1 LGYKFG
7 YQTNLNEIDNNYNN
21 QISLNKSEKFQDA
34 FDKMRLMIWNRF
46 LAGVA
51 SNPHMTKKEV
61 SHHLG
66 LKVGTINSIQ
76 QHYKL
81 QSPFYFKKP
90 KAHRKKKQ
98 ESEAD
103 KSPDEQPDN
112 SKSVVKSKVKT
123 KKDLRGGGEA
133 QQSSLSAT
141 YDFEET
147 FNKTVE
153 SLKK

>member
-1 LGYKFG
+1 MNTFN
-7 YQTNLNEIDNNYNN
+7 QTNFNERDNNYNN

-34 FDKMRLMIWNRF
+34 VNNMRLMMWNRF

-61 SHHLG
+61 FHHLG

-76 QHYKL
+76 QNYKL

-103 KSPDEQPDN
+103 KSPDEQPNN
-112 SKSVVKSKVKT
+112 SKSVVKSKAKN
-123 KKDLRGGGEA
+123 KKGLKGGKE
-133 QQSSLSAT
+133 T

>member
-1 LGYKFG
+1 MNSFN
-7 YQTNLNEIDNNYNN
+7 QTNFNERDNNYNN

-34 FDKMRLMIWNRF
+34 VNNMRLMMWNRF

-61 SHHLG
+61 CHHLG

-76 QHYKL
+76 QYYKL

-98 ESEAD
+98 ESESD
-103 KSPDEQPDN
+103 KSPDEQPNN
-112 SKSVVKSKVKT
+112 STSVVKSKAKN
-123 KKDLRGGGEA
+123 KKGLKGGGE
-133 QQSSLSAT
+133 T

>member
-1 LGYKFG
+1 MNSFN
-7 YQTNLNEIDNNYNN
+7 QTNFNERDDNYNN

-34 FDKMRLMIWNRF
+34 VNNMRLMMWNRF

-51 SNPHMTKKEV
+51 SNPYMTKKEV
-61 SHHLG
+61 CHYLG

-90 KAHRKKKQ
+90 KVYRKKKQ
-98 ESEAD
+98 ENESD
-103 KSPDEQPDN
+103 KSPVEQPDI
-112 SKSVVKSKVKT
+112 SKSVVKSKAKT
-123 KKDLRGGGEA
+123 KKDLRGGGETE
-133 QQSSLSAT
+133 QT

-147 FNKTVE
+147 FNKTLE
-153 SLKK
+153 SLKN

>member
-1 LGYKFG
+1 MNSFN
-7 YQTNLNEIDNNYNN
+7 QTNFNERDNNYNN

-34 FDKMRLMIWNRF
+34 VNYMRLMMWNRF

-61 SHHLG
+61 CHHLG

-81 QSPFYFKKP
+81 ESPFYFKKP

-98 ESEAD
+98 ESESD
-103 KSPDEQPDN
+103 KSPDEQSDN
-112 SKSVVKSKVKT
+112 STFVVKSKAKN
-123 KKDLRGGGEA
+123 KKGLRGGGETA
-133 QQSSLSAT
+133 QT

-153 SLKK
+153 TLKK